1 MSDRKD
7 ASSSWI
13 SGREAERRV
22 GSTAKGD
29 AERGFNVVAELLDA
43 AQSAAESLLGEQKRR
58 AAEQV
63 SGIAGALRSAAH
75 SLGRSENRAAA
86 RYAHQAADQVE
97 NFLHAVRDRDWREI
111 VADIENFARREPT
124 WFVLGAVVTGFL
136 VGRFL
141 WASTDDQRSGGAAT
155 RASRR
160 SETIGAVTAAVSSG
174 SGAGTDGRA
183 GYGAGTSGAMEVG

>member
-7 ASSSWI
+7 ATSSWI

-22 GSTAKGD
+22 GSTEKGG
-29 AERGFNVVAELLDA
+29 AERSFDIVAEFLDA

-63 SGIAGALRSAAH
+63 SGIAGAVRSAAH

-141 WASTDDQRSGGAAT
+141 WASTDGQRSGGAAT

-174 SGAGTDGRA
+174 SGAGTSGKA